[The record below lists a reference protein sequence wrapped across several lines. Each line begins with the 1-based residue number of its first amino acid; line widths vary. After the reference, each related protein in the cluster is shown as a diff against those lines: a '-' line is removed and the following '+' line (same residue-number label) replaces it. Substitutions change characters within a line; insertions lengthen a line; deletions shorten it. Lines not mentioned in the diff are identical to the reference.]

1 MDLAESTQ
9 RGCSF
14 VIDSNDVYPANTSPR
29 RLHVMPG
36 IIVLQRVQTSIRK
49 KDLRRNFAATLPPQ
63 CAGVRRSVR

>member
-36 IIVLQRVQTSIRK
+36 IIVLQTSIRK